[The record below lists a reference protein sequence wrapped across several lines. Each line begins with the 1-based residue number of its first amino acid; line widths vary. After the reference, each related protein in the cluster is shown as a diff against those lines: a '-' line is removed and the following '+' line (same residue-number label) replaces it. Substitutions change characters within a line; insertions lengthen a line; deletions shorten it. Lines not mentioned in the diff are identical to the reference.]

1 MSKHIGSLMCITA
14 MLFVM
19 AGIAYSTSIPQFA
32 TLQQSRFSFNAE
44 NFTVVHASQGA
55 QLGFIT
61 TRLIV
66 SPGTY
71 VKTSSGILST
81 YNLSLISFSIQ
92 GVPIPAS
99 NSSIVEATGAF
110 GIAVNGQINN
120 SIEFVNASGAPKPVI
135 LRTGGQSKT
144 LSSWLWSGGNFIN
157 LTYLGG
163 GYVKPDA
170 WSQYNSTI
178 IQTSISNSSMHVLV
192 SMNKQ
197 ILNSTTAPTTTT
209 TKAAVPSTTLP
220 QTTIPYNTI
229 SNTSSY
235 IYISII
241 AIEAV
246 IIIALV
252 LSRTRRKPAVGITS

>member
-1 MSKHIGSLMCITA
+1 MCITA
-14 MLFVM
+14 ILFSMV
-19 AGIAYSTSIPQFA
+19 GIAYSASTPQFS
-32 TLQQSRFSFNAE
+32 TLQQPRFSFNAE
-44 NFTVVHASQGA
+44 NFTAVNAADGA
-55 QLGFIT
+55 QLSFIT

-120 SIEFVNASGAPKPVI
+120 SIEFVNSSGAPKPVI

-144 LSSWLWSGGNFIN
+144 LSSWLWSGGNFVN

-163 GYVKPDA
+163 GYVKPDT

-178 IQTSISNSSMHVLV
+178 IQTRISSSGMHVLV

-197 ILNSTTAPTTTT
+197 ILNSTTVPPTTT

-220 QTTIPYNTI
+220 QTTTPYTTIENT
-229 SNTSSY
+229 NSY
-235 IYISII
+235 VYISII
-241 AIEAV
+241 AIETI

-252 LSRTRRKPAVGITS
+252 LSRARRKPAVGIAS